1 MQRRQKQ
8 MKGLKKLISFAA
20 VCGVLGASVI
30 PLSACAKSEEVL
42 TLRVANWEEYI
53 DLGDWGEDELID
65 IQNPYAENPDDGII
79 GRNSIVD
86 DFTEWFNSQ
95 NFGYEIK
102 VEYSTFG
109 TNEDLYNRLK
119 LGDVYDIVCP
129 SDYLIMKLIAEGAV
143 EPYSDNFLDAE
154 DESNYYTRNV
164 SPYIAGVFSDNG
176 WTQYAACYMWGTVG
190 VMYNPETIEDVEDI
204 NNFDILLDEDYYK
217 QVTVKD
223 NVRDAYF
230 AALSIL
236 NKDTLLKGDITAE
249 KRTALLNATDEETVA
264 AAEDILKRIKENV
277 YSFETDSG
285 KADMITGKVAANTQ
299 WSGDSVYIMDE
310 AESDETNPTE
320 LWYSVPEECTNL
332 WFDGWVMLKDGI
344 GGDERRKQAAEAF
357 VNFLSRPDNAVR
369 NMYYI
374 GYTSA
379 IASDTMF
386 DYFDWYYGLSLD
398 PEDEEYFDEEIT
410 EVFEYDVSYYFGGEK
425 GDYTIYIDAS
435 TIDFDRQ
442 KYADYKT
449 IERLGE
455 EYGNDIEYTVYSGID
470 DISRGRQ
477 AFAQYPPESVI
488 ERSVVMQDFGD
499 RLGAINQMWI
509 NVRCPDLLDFNPVV
523 VWSTAGV
530 IVVLGAL
537 IIVYKLRYRLP
548 SLPRRKGKNNPV

>member
-1 MQRRQKQ
+1 

-119 LGDVYDIVCP
+119 LGDVYDLVCP

-143 EPYSDNFLDAE
+143 EPYSDDFLDAE
-154 DESNYYTRNV
+154 EESNYYTRNV
-164 SPYIAGVFSDNG
+164 SPYIAGVFSDND

-190 VMYNPETIEDVEDI
+190 IMYNPETIEDVEDI

-249 KRTALLNATDEETVA
+249 ERTALLNATDEETVA

-449 IERLGE
+449 TERLGE

-499 RLGAINQMWI
+499 RLEAINQMWI

-530 IVVLGAL
+530 IIVLGAL

>member
-1 MQRRQKQ
+1 

-53 DLGDWGEDELID
+53 DLGDWGGDELID

-119 LGDVYDIVCP
+119 LGDVYDLVCP

-143 EPYSDNFLDAE
+143 EPYSDDFLDAE
-154 DESNYYTRNV
+154 EESNYYTRNV

-249 KRTALLNATDEETVA
+249 ERTALLNATDEETVA

-435 TIDFDRQ
+435 AIDFDRQ

-449 IERLGE
+449 TERLGE

-537 IIVYKLRYRLP
+537 IVVYKLRYRLP

>member
-1 MQRRQKQ
+1 

-119 LGDVYDIVCP
+119 LGDVYDLVCP

-143 EPYSDNFLDAE
+143 EPYSDDFLDAE

-249 KRTALLNATDEETVA
+249 ERTALLNATDEETVA

-435 TIDFDRQ
+435 AIDFDRQ

-449 IERLGE
+449 TERLGE

>member
-1 MQRRQKQ
+1 

-119 LGDVYDIVCP
+119 LGDVYDLVCP

-143 EPYSDNFLDAE
+143 EPYSDDFLDAE

-190 VMYNPETIEDVEDI
+190 IMYNPETIEDVEDI

-379 IASDTMF
+379 IASETMF

>member
-1 MQRRQKQ
+1 

-119 LGDVYDIVCP
+119 LGDVYDLVCP

-143 EPYSDNFLDAE
+143 EPYSDDFLDAE
-154 DESNYYTRNV
+154 EESNYYTRNV

-249 KRTALLNATDEETVA
+249 ERTALLNATDEETVA

-530 IVVLGAL
+530 IIVLGAL

-548 SLPRRKGKNNPV
+548 SLPRRKSKNNPV

>member
-1 MQRRQKQ
+1 

-119 LGDVYDIVCP
+119 LGDVYDIACP

-143 EPYSDNFLDAE
+143 EPYSDDFLDAE

-190 VMYNPETIEDVEDI
+190 IMYNPETIEDVEDI

-249 KRTALLNATDEETVA
+249 ERTALLNATDEETVA

-537 IIVYKLRYRLP
+537 IVVYKLRYRLP

>member
-1 MQRRQKQ
+1 

-30 PLSACAKSEEVL
+30 PLSACTKSEEVL

-119 LGDVYDIVCP
+119 LGDAYDLVCP

-143 EPYSDNFLDAE
+143 EPYSDDFLDAE

-249 KRTALLNATDEETVA
+249 ERTALLNATDEETVA

-449 IERLGE
+449 TERLGE